1 MLVRKTAWP
10 ARHKIQNKWE
20 DDDYVVISQQ
30 NPEIPVYRV
39 RNVVTDK
46 EKTLHRNMLLP
57 LRFKFHA
64 TTYEED
70 EEFEIVLPLVRELE
84 GEDHLYWDDGTAQPV
99 KDSDPSIPLPRQ
111 PQVKFQTQ
119 PQIKEDSSPSYDG
132 DSSSVMY

>member
-1 MLVRKTAWP
+1 MLVRKTAWQ

-20 DDDYVVISQQ
+20 DNDYEVISQQ

-39 RNVVTDK
+39 RNVVTNQ
-46 EKTLHRNMLLP
+46 EKTLHRNLLLP
-57 LRFKFHA
+57 LGFKFHA

-99 KDSDPSIPLPRQ
+99 KDSDPSTSFAQTTSSKIPNPTSDNRG
-111 PQVKFQTQ
+111 F
-119 PQIKEDSSPSYDG
+119 
-132 DSSSVMY
+132 